1 MRRTAVIASILTF
14 ALGCDKPT
22 EDTSAPPVPLTD
34 LSVSP
39 TVLFQ
44 VFGARDGPRAAP
56 IAIVAGGTLQRIT
69 LDADGWRL
77 LDSMV
82 FTPANRLALYHR
94 GQDVGFGEVVRGMWS
109 GEEPLYSLP
118 GCRLAVPLANLRL
131 DATVQL
137 EESVE
142 LLASSAP
149 FAQLPMTKPL
159 PTDAEAQGRSIAG
172 AAAAEAQIGNE
183 ELSALDF
190 HARWLHTGAGYEKR
204 TLLATYLDP
213 SGGDAG
219 PGAGNSTN
227 ILVFAEDSAGVLT
240 TSFLHTASGD
250 AKTIESMRLVNHADL
265 DGDGVAEII
274 AEAWQYGGIP
284 KLVLLKHRE
293 GRWRETFRVPMDWCA
308 EKTP

>member
-14 ALGCDKPT
+14 ALGCDKPSP
-22 EDTSAPPVPLTD
+22 EAAPAVPLTD
-34 LSVSP
+34 LSSAP

-56 IAIVAGGTLQRIT
+56 IAIVVGGTLQRLS

-82 FTPANRLALYHR
+82 FTPANRLSLYHR
-94 GQDVGFGEVVRGMWS
+94 AQDVGFGEVVRGMWS
-109 GEEPLYSLP
+109 DDGPLYTLP

-149 FAQLPMTKPL
+149 FAQPPLTKPL
-159 PTDAEAQGRSIAG
+159 PAAAEVQGRTIAS
-172 AAAAEAQIGNE
+172 AVAAEAQLGNE

-190 HARWLHTGAGYEKR
+190 HARWIHTGAGFEKR
-204 TLLATYLDP
+204 TLLASFLDP
-213 SGGDAG
+213 AGGDAG

-227 ILVFAEDSAGVLT
+227 IMVLAEDSAGMLT
-240 TSFLHTASGD
+240 TSFRHTASGD

-284 KLVLLKHRE
+284 NLVLLKHRA
-293 GRWRETFRVPMDWCA
+293 GRWVETFRVSMDWCA
-308 EKTP
+308 EKAP